1 MVEMADKATP
11 ENWNVVKLRIWAR
24 QWRAAKLAPKKCGDK
39 VQTEHSGPDGGPM
52 EVAAVTYTDADRAR
66 ALADFMAKTRGS
78 FVISPPPQASDGKQ
92 FDVGAHGKKLR

>member
-1 MVEMADKATP
+1 
-11 ENWNVVKLRIWAR
+11 
-24 QWRAAKLAPKKCGDK
+24 
-39 VQTEHSGPDGGPM
+39 M